1 MKGELPRDRV
11 RWSPGGWKTDKNFL
25 AKIICNF
32 LCAVQ
37 NSHFGCAYR
46 IFFFV
51 KTVFLMLCSLSLP
64 KGHCSINYHLQALF
78 LHCLL
83 PSTPVSAILR
93 SPPTRWIGTVILE
106 NNLANL
112 AKEKVCTLFDPE
124 ISLLENLYLDMLMQI
139 HKDKHTKMLIAA
151 PLVGAKAERPEQPSV
166 GDWLSK
172 SHTRK
177 RRWYKV
183 KWKKKKTCR
192 AMWPS

>member
-1 MKGELPRDRV
+1 M
-11 RWSPGGWKTDKNFL
+11 
-25 AKIICNF
+25 
-32 LCAVQ
+32 
-37 NSHFGCAYR
+37 
-46 IFFFV
+46 
-51 KTVFLMLCSLSLP
+51 
-64 KGHCSINYHLQALF
+64 
-78 LHCLL
+78 
-83 PSTPVSAILR
+83 
-93 SPPTRWIGTVILE
+93 
-106 NNLANL
+106 ANL

-183 KWKKKKTCR
+183 Q
-192 AMWPS
+192 